1 MLKEKEIEKKEI
13 KEDESGYYYK
23 LFQEALDLHKEYFDS
38 YIELAAYYELQQDK
52 LNTSSVKPWV
62 YQINTPYA
70 TDAVNLRVASLQSS
84 DYTGELEPLSP
95 DDIDNVMKIN
105 GVYKEFWKEMNMDKT
120 INDAILNAAV
130 LREAYAH
137 IIFDDEDIHG
147 GTNRKNKGRLKAYF
161 IDPASVHIDPKSF
174 SLKESDYICVSERI
188 TKKKAEHQYK
198 DFDFDKLKQGN
209 SPEEMGEIFVGND
222 YTTNQEGKV
231 LNKIT
236 IYEKDGKDI
245 YKVVLLER
253 VIVEEKKKLDIKV
266 YPIAQL
272 RWQKRLKTP
281 YGTSLMEMLLPLQK
295 VVNEIESANA
305 NANMQ
310 YSSPSYVLSEDSGID
325 PEELALNAGAP
336 AAVYVTASGY
346 DIDKVIKPLIPNRG
360 IDQGLV
366 LTKQELERSI
376 YNLAGITE
384 EFKGTLGTAG
394 NTSGGANLVAER
406 SKVIENRIITN
417 IEEFVEDLTRIIVEY
432 ASQAYAGD
440 KVYSRGEKQTN
451 GQFNF
456 KSFDMPEEAPDVEY
470 NFNIEL
476 NIKSQ
481 YSKEQQKI
489 AIKELFEIERQYD
502 TGDVKVLN
510 VMDIIKSLNIPQ
522 GDELTDRYAN
532 LMKMD
537 AQQRAQIVTE
547 MVTTAQEFGVDAQLL
562 SEALSEILL
571 NKRETPMVDMFL
583 QTVEK
588 LQMQQQQA
596 QQSVQNAIMG
606 NELDAQMEMQNPENA
621 I

>member
-1 MLKEKEIEKKEI
+1 MDSEKELEKKALE
-13 KEDESGYYYK
+13 KDESGYYYK
-23 LFQEALDLHKEYFDS
+23 LFQDAFELHKDYFDS

-52 LNTSSVKPWV
+52 LNSSALKPWI

-95 DDIDNVMKIN
+95 DDVDNVMKIN

-120 INDAILNAAV
+120 INDAIINAAV
-130 LREAYAH
+130 LREAYTH
-137 IIFDDEDIHG
+137 IIFDDEEIRG
-147 GTNRKNKGRLKAYF
+147 GTNRKNKGKLKAYF

-174 SLKESDYICVSERI
+174 SMKDADYICVTERI
-188 TKKKAEHQYK
+188 SRKKAEKQYK
-198 DFDFDKLKQGN
+198 DFDFEKLKAVE
-209 SPEEMGEIFVGND
+209 SLEERGEVYIGTD
-222 YTTNQEGKV
+222 YTTNQEKV

-236 IYEKDGKDI
+236 IYEKEGSTI
-245 YKVVLLER
+245 HKVVLLER
-253 VIVEEKKKLDIKV
+253 VIAEPKKKLDIKV

-376 YNLAGITE
+376 YNLAGITA

-417 IEEFVEDLTRIIVEY
+417 IEEFVEDLTRIIIEY

-440 KVYSRGEKQTN
+440 TVYSRGEKQTN
-451 GQFNF
+451 GSFNF
-456 KSFDMPEEAPDVEY
+456 KSFEMPEEAPEIEF
-470 NFNIEL
+470 NFSIEL
-476 NIKSQ
+476 NVKSQ
-481 YSKEQQKI
+481 YSKEQQKV
-489 AIKELFEIERQYD
+489 ALKELFEIERQYD
-502 TGDVKVLN
+502 TGDIKVLN
-510 VMDIIKSLNIPQ
+510 VMDIIKAINIPQ
-522 GDELTDRYAN
+522 GDELTDRYVN

-547 MVTTAQEFGVDAQLL
+547 MVMTAEQFGIDPNLL
-562 SEALSEILL
+562 SEALAEILL
-571 NKRETPMVDMFL
+571 NKKETPMVDMFL
-583 QTVEK
+583 QTVEQT
-588 LQMQQQQA
+588 QMQQQQA
-596 QQSVQNAIMG
+596 QQTVEGALMG
-606 NELDAQMEMQNPENA
+606 NEMDAQLEMQNQEMMG
-621 I
+621 